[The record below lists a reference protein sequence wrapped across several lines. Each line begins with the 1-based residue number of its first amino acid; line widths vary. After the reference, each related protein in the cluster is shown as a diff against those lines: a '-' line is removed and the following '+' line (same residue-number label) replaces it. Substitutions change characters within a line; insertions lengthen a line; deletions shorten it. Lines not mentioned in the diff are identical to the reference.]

1 MKTMKYIYIYIYID
15 IYIDVYLFLHYKYMF
30 LPLMVLPK
38 LIISE
43 SEVKSW
49 TVAYQAPSSMEF
61 SRQEY
66 WSGLPFKWT
75 LFNWLKGK

>member
-1 MKTMKYIYIYIYID
+1 MRYIYIYIW
-15 IYIDVYLFLHYKYMF
+15 IYVYLFLHYKYVF
-30 LPLMVLPK
+30 LPLMVFPK

-49 TVAYQAPSSMEF
+49 TVAHQAPSSMEF

-66 WSGLPFKWT
+66 WSRL
-75 LFNWLKGK
+75 LFN